1 MTNGHALIIGGS
13 LGGLFAAH
21 LLRAAG
27 WQVDV
32 FERSA
37 EDLAG
42 RGAGLGTHDA
52 LLRVLRRLGIDDGS
66 ALGVDTRFYIWFDA
80 RGEVAC
86 KLERP
91 RIMTAWARLY
101 RPLKDALPAQH
112 YHPAKSLVAAEQ
124 DARGVT
130 AIFADG
136 TRATGDL
143 LVAADG
149 PRSTVRPQVLPQVRP
164 DYAGYVAWRGLTA
177 EAEVTTD
184 RALLFE
190 SNAFSIP
197 GGELAVSYPVPA
209 RDGDLRPGKRDY
221 NIVWYRPTDAAA
233 LADLNTD
240 ASGRRHEQIPPPLI
254 RPDVIAA
261 VKADARALLAPSI
274 ADIFV
279 RAEQPIFQP
288 IHDFASPQLVF
299 GRIALLGDAAFVA
312 RPHVGA
318 GVTKAALDAMCLADA
333 LAAHD
338 SIDAA
343 LARLQSGAATRRQ
356 LGGRPLARIR
366 RVRQRRGVAQRDVG
380 RRRRLNAASGCSAN
394 TPSCTPRCASG
405 PRTPRIEAF
414 KSDAVQIFGIFA
426 PSMTL
431 RHFAISALM

>member
-1 MTNGHALIIGGS
+1 MTSNGHALIIGGS

-27 WQVDV
+27 WRVDV

-66 ALGVDTRFYIWFDA
+66 ALGVGTRFYVWFDA
-80 RGEVAC
+80 HGEVAC

-112 YHPAKSLVAAEQ
+112 YHPAKSLVTTEQ
-124 DARGVT
+124 DAHGIT

-149 PRSTVRPQVLPQVRP
+149 PRSTVRPQVLPQIKP

-177 EAEVTTD
+177 EAEVVAD
-184 RALLFE
+184 RELLFA

-254 RPDVIAA
+254 RTDVIAA

-274 ADIFV
+274 ADIFE
-279 RAEQPIFQP
+279 RAERPIFQP
-288 IHDFASPQLVF
+288 IHDFASPRLVF

-333 LAAHD
+333 LGSNAT
-338 SIDAA
+338 IDAA
-343 LARLQSGAATRRQ
+343 LAQYNQ
-356 LGGRPLARIR
+356 
-366 RVRQRRGVAQRDVG
+366 VRQRAGSWAVARSREFGACVSAEVSRNGMPAADEA
-380 RRRRLNAASGCSAN
+380 RRSERVFREYAELHAEVREWSKD
-394 TPSCTPRCASG
+394 
-405 PRTPRIEAF
+405 AF
-414 KSDAVQIFGIFA
+414 VSDAVRSSESSH
-426 PSMTL
+426 P
-431 RHFAISALM
+431 R

>member
-1 MTNGHALIIGGS
+1 M
-13 LGGLFAAH
+13 
-21 LLRAAG
+21 
-27 WQVDV
+27 
-32 FERSA
+32 
-37 EDLAG
+37 
-42 RGAGLGTHDA
+42 
-52 LLRVLRRLGIDDGS
+52 LRRLGIDDGS

-112 YHPAKSLVAAEQ
+112 YHPAKSFVAAEQ
-124 DARGVT
+124 DAHGIT

-261 VKADARALLAPSI
+261 VKADARALLGAVDRRYLRARRA
-274 ADIFV
+274 ADL
-279 RAEQPIFQP
+279 P
-288 IHDFASPQLVF
+288 
-299 GRIALLGDAAFVA
+299 
-312 RPHVGA
+312 
-318 GVTKAALDAMCLADA
+318 AD
-333 LAAHD
+333 
-338 SIDAA
+338 
-343 LARLQSGAATRRQ
+343 
-356 LGGRPLARIR
+356 P
-366 RVRQRRGVAQRDVG
+366 
-380 RRRRLNAASGCSAN
+380 
-394 TPSCTPRCASG
+394 
-405 PRTPRIEAF
+405 
-414 KSDAVQIFGIFA
+414 
-426 PSMTL
+426 
-431 RHFAISALM
+431 

>member
-1 MTNGHALIIGGS
+1 MPTHGHALIIGGS

-21 LLRAAG
+21 FLRAAG
-27 WQVDV
+27 WHVDV

-66 ALGVDTRFYIWFDA
+66 ALGVGTRYYVWFDA
-80 RGEVAC
+80 DGEVAS

-101 RPLKDALPAQH
+101 RPLRDTLPARH
-112 YHPAKSLVAAEQ
+112 YHPAKSLVTTEQ
-124 DARGVT
+124 DARGIT
-130 AIFADG
+130 AVFADG

-149 PRSTVRPQVLPQVRP
+149 PRSTIRPQVLPQVGP

-177 EAEVTTD
+177 EAEVTID

-221 NIVWYRPTDAAA
+221 NIVWYRPTDAVA

-279 RAEQPIFQP
+279 RAERPIFQP
-288 IHDFASPQLVF
+288 IHDFASPRLVF

-333 LAAHD
+333 LGSNAT
-338 SIDAA
+338 IDAA
-343 LARLQSGAATRRQ
+343 LAQYNQ
-356 LGGRPLARIR
+356 
-366 RVRQRRGVAQRDVG
+366 VRQRAGSWAVARSREFGACVSAEVSRNGMSAAEEAQRSERVF
-380 RRRRLNAASGCSAN
+380 REYAELHAEVREWSKAAFISSE
-394 TPSCTPRCASG
+394 SSHPR
-405 PRTPRIEAF
+405 
-414 KSDAVQIFGIFA
+414 
-426 PSMTL
+426 
-431 RHFAISALM
+431 

>member
-1 MTNGHALIIGGS
+1 MTTGRALIIGGS

-21 LLRAAG
+21 LLRAVG
-27 WQVDV
+27 WHVDV
-32 FERSA
+32 FERSS

-52 LLRVLRRLGIDDGS
+52 LVRVLRRIGIDVES
-66 ALGVDTRFYIWFDA
+66 SLGVGTRYYVWLDS
-80 RGEVAC
+80 RGDVAC

-91 RIMTAWARLY
+91 RVMTAWARLY
-101 RPLKDALPAQH
+101 RPLKDALPVRH
-112 YHPAKSLVAAEQ
+112 YHAAKSFVAAEQ
-124 DARGVT
+124 DRHGVS

-136 TRATGDL
+136 TRARGDL

-149 PRSTVRPQVLPQVRP
+149 PRSTVRPQVLPHIKP

-177 EAEVTTD
+177 EAEVAAD

-190 SNAFSIP
+190 SNTLCIP

-221 NIVWYRPTDAAA
+221 NIVWYRPTDAVA

-274 ADIFV
+274 ADIFL
-279 RAEQPIFQP
+279 RAERPIFQP
-288 IHDFASPQLVF
+288 IHDLASPQLVF
-299 GRIALLGDAAFVA
+299 GRIALLGDAAFVV

-318 GVTKAALDAMCLADA
+318 GVTKAALDAAYLADA
-333 LAAHD
+333 LSTSD
-338 SIDAA
+338 TVDAA
-343 LARLQSGAATRRQ
+343 LAEYDHA
-356 LGGRPLARIR
+356 
-366 RVRQRRGVAQRDVG
+366 RQRAGDWAVSRSREFGGCVSAEVSRRGMTAAQQAERSERVFREYAALHGEVREWARDAFKSEA
-380 RRRRLNAASGCSAN
+380 LKSEAPQS
-394 TPSCTPRCASG
+394 
-405 PRTPRIEAF
+405 EAF
-414 KSDAVQIFGIFA
+414 KSSESSR
-426 PSMTL
+426 P
-431 RHFAISALM
+431 R

>member
-1 MTNGHALIIGGS
+1 MTTNGHALIIGGS

-21 LLRAAG
+21 FLHAAG
-27 WQVDV
+27 WRVDV

-66 ALGVDTRFYIWFDA
+66 ALGVGTRFYVWFDA
-80 RGEVAC
+80 HGEVAS

-112 YHPAKSLVAAEQ
+112 YHPAKSFVAAEQ
-124 DARGVT
+124 DADGIT

-149 PRSTVRPQVLPQVRP
+149 PRSTIRPQVLPQVGP

-177 EAEVTTD
+177 EAEVTTG
-184 RALLFE
+184 RELLFE

-279 RAEQPIFQP
+279 RAERPIFQP
-288 IHDFASPQLVF
+288 IHDFASPRLVF

-333 LAAHD
+333 LAE
-338 SIDAA
+338 STTIDAA
-343 LARLQSGAATRRQ
+343 LADYN
-356 LGGRPLARIR
+356 
-366 RVRQRRGVAQRDVG
+366 RVRQRAGSWAVARSREFGACVSAEVSRHDMSAAEEAQRSEKVF
-380 RRRRLNAASGCSAN
+380 REYAELHAEVREWSKA
-394 TPSCTPRCASG
+394 
-405 PRTPRIEAF
+405 AF
-414 KSDAVQIFGIFA
+414 KSEAFMSEAF
-426 PSMTL
+426 
-431 RHFAISALM
+431 ISSESSRPR